1 MGNAADSLIADL
13 STRFTGL
20 PVDEVDG
27 EMERALRLM
36 VEWLDTDRATIFL
49 AEGEGRLVLTHF
61 WAREGLPPS
70 ELSATRPLP
79 WYTGRLAAG
88 KVVALSRLPDDLPP
102 DAAAEHEFVRTSG
115 GLKSVLTVPI
125 ALGGRYVCAISTGVF
140 RGYRTWDEQTIDRVR
155 LVGQILASAVHRKRT
170 EEQLRLQVEEIRALR
185 DQLQAEN
192 EYLRQEAR
200 GGDFADIVGQSPGLA
215 RVLERLAQVAP
226 TSSTV
231 LLLGETGTGK
241 ELLAQAIHDR
251 SPRRSRAFIKVN
263 CAALPASLM
272 ESELLGHE
280 KGAFTGAIAT
290 HPGRFEL
297 ADGGT
302 LFLDEIGDLALELQS
317 KLLRVLQDG
326 EVQRLGAT
334 RPRKV
339 DVRLVAATNMDL
351 ERAMAE
357 GRFRRDLYYRLSVFP
372 IQVPPLRERREDIPL
387 IAWSFVERRRADLG
401 RHVEQIPREVM
412 DALTAY
418 DWPGNVRE
426 LQNVLERALILS
438 PGRALRLEDSLRA
451 KAAMPSASL
460 PSTSPAAPA
469 AQAAADRSFDAVARE
484 HVKDVLERCA
494 WRINGP
500 GGAAEILAVHPNTLR
515 SRMKRLGLT
524 RPERGR
530 ISK

>member
-1 MGNAADSLIADL
+1 
-13 STRFTGL
+13 
-20 PVDEVDG
+20 
-27 EMERALRLM
+27 
-36 VEWLDTDRATIFL
+36 
-49 AEGEGRLVLTHF
+49 
-61 WAREGLPPS
+61 
-70 ELSATRPLP
+70 
-79 WYTGRLAAG
+79 
-88 KVVALSRLPDDLPP
+88 
-102 DAAAEHEFVRTSG
+102 
-115 GLKSVLTVPI
+115 
-125 ALGGRYVCAISTGVF
+125 
-140 RGYRTWDEQTIDRVR
+140 
-155 LVGQILASAVHRKRT
+155 
-170 EEQLRLQVEEIRALR
+170 
-185 DQLQAEN
+185 
-192 EYLRQEAR
+192 
-200 GGDFADIVGQSPGLA
+200 
-215 RVLERLAQVAP
+215 
-226 TSSTV
+226 V

-401 RHVEQIPREVM
+401 RRVEQIPREVM

-438 PGRALRLEDSLRA
+438 PGKMLRLEDSLRA
-451 KAAMPSASL
+451 PAAMPVASL
-460 PSTSPAAPA
+460 PSTSPTASASQAPT
-469 AQAAADRSFDAVARE
+469 DRSFDGVARE

-515 SRMKRLGLT
+515 SRMRRLGLA
-524 RPERGR
+524 RPDRGT
-530 ISK
+530 ISR

>member
-1 MGNAADSLIADL
+1 
-13 STRFTGL
+13 
-20 PVDEVDG
+20 
-27 EMERALRLM
+27 
-36 VEWLDTDRATIFL
+36 
-49 AEGEGRLVLTHF
+49 
-61 WAREGLPPS
+61 
-70 ELSATRPLP
+70 
-79 WYTGRLAAG
+79 
-88 KVVALSRLPDDLPP
+88 
-102 DAAAEHEFVRTSG
+102 
-115 GLKSVLTVPI
+115 
-125 ALGGRYVCAISTGVF
+125 
-140 RGYRTWDEQTIDRVR
+140 
-155 LVGQILASAVHRKRT
+155 
-170 EEQLRLQVEEIRALR
+170 
-185 DQLQAEN
+185 
-192 EYLRQEAR
+192 
-200 GGDFADIVGQSPGLA
+200 VGQSPGLA

-251 SPRRSRAFIKVN
+251 SPRRARAFIKVN

-317 KLLRVLQDG
+317 KLLRVLQGG

-401 RHVEQIPREVM
+401 RRVEQIPREVM

-426 LQNVLERALILS
+426 LQNVLER
-438 PGRALRLEDSLRA
+438 
-451 KAAMPSASL
+451 
-460 PSTSPAAPA
+460 
-469 AQAAADRSFDAVARE
+469 
-484 HVKDVLERCA
+484 CA

-515 SRMKRLGLT
+515 SRMRRLGLA
-524 RPERGR
+524 RPERGG